1 MPYNAMALPP
11 HGMMVTSYQ
20 NDHADD
26 WRIYVYD
33 MVKKKNISHVHK
45 HHTIQKINID
55 ADNNSFL
62 ETNPPTCNW
71 R

>member
-33 MVKKKNISHVHK
+33 MVKKTLVMFTNIIPSRK
-45 HHTIQKINID
+45 ST
-55 ADNNSFL
+55 
-62 ETNPPTCNW
+62 
-71 R
+71 